1 MGSSLGYGQAA
12 PGNYLRDPLSRH
24 RLEPGSLA
32 ALRSVLAPRHDDDRS
47 LSTLIES
54 EIIPRLMVANGGMRD
69 ATIDQTDDR
78 DSADQITQAEIAA
91 LAPLALQI
99 EADELLEYADRILG
113 RGVPVSNLLV
123 DLLAPAARLLGEYWE
138 QDRCDFVDV
147 TMGLWRLQE
156 VVHEVAGRASL
167 ARRLGAAGR
176 RALFAVMPGDQH
188 SFGTVVIDEVFC
200 REGWMTDRLG
210 EGQASDLLDRVAG
223 TWFDLVGLTV
233 SCDSHTANLTSLIT
247 ALRNVSRN
255 PRVRVMVGGRVFVE
269 QPDLANQVG
278 ADGTAPDAKVALTVA
293 DDLVGAIERECL
305 PCG

>member
-1 MGSSLGYGQAA
+1 MGSSLGLGQAV
-12 PGNYLRDPLSRH
+12 PHRMPRGQRLRQRIDAR
-24 RLEPGSLA
+24 SLA
-32 ALRSVLAPRHDDDRS
+32 ALRSVLTSRDEEDRS
-47 LSTLIES
+47 LSSLIES
-54 EIIPRLMVANGGMRD
+54 EIIPRLMVANGGLRD
-69 ATIDQTDDR
+69 ATVDGPV
-78 DSADQITQAEIAA
+78 AAEGAGQITEAEIAA

-99 EADELLEYADRILG
+99 EADELLDYADRILS

-156 VVHEVAGRASL
+156 VVHEVAGRASS
-167 ARRLGAAGR
+167 ARRLGSAGR

-200 REGWMTDRLG
+200 REGWMTDRLA
-210 EGQASDLLDRVAG
+210 EGPASDLLDRVAG

-233 SCDSHTANLTSLIT
+233 SCDCHTANLTLVIT

-269 QPDLANQVG
+269 QPELANQVG
-278 ADGTAPDAKVALTVA
+278 ADGTARDAKVALTVA
-293 DDLVGAIERECL
+293 EDLVGAVERQCL

>member
-12 PGNYLRDPLSRH
+12 PKIVPRDPDHRH
-24 RLEPGSLA
+24 RPAPGGLA
-32 ALRSVLAPRHDDDRS
+32 ALRSVLAPRDQEERS
-47 LSTLIES
+47 LSSLIES
-54 EIIPRLMVANGGMRD
+54 EIIPRLMVASGGLRD
-69 ATIDQTDDR
+69 ASIDDVH
-78 DSADQITQAEIAA
+78 AGEGVAQITEAEIAA

-99 EADELLEYADRILG
+99 EADELIDYADRILG
-113 RGVPVSNLLV
+113 RGVPVSSLLV

-156 VVHEVAGRASL
+156 VVHEVAGRASS
-167 ARRLGAAGR
+167 ARRLGSAGR

-188 SFGTVVIDEVFC
+188 SFGTVVIDEVFS
-200 REGWMTDRLG
+200 REGWMTDRLS
-210 EGQASDLLDRVAG
+210 EGPASDLLDRVAG

-233 SCDSHTANLTSLIT
+233 SCDCHTAAATSIIT

-269 QPDLANQVG
+269 QPDLASQVG
-278 ADGTAPDAKVALTVA
+278 ADGTAPDAKMALTVA
-293 DDLVGAIERECL
+293 EDLVSAAEGECL